1 MEPIVVVGIAS
12 LLLASGVIDLEL
24 VRSGRLS
31 RRTGAKVMAARPP
44 VTIGLLG
51 LALGAPPLIAIL
63 LAAMVGVGVA
73 LAYRLL
79 MSSI

>member
-1 MEPIVVVGIAS
+1 MEPVVVLGIVF

-31 RRTGAKVMAARPP
+31 VRTGAKFMAARPRL
-44 VTIGLLG
+44 TIGLLG
-51 LALGAPPLIAIL
+51 LALGASPLIAIIL
-63 LAAMVGVGVA
+63 TAIVGVGVA
-73 LAYRLL
+73 LAYRLV